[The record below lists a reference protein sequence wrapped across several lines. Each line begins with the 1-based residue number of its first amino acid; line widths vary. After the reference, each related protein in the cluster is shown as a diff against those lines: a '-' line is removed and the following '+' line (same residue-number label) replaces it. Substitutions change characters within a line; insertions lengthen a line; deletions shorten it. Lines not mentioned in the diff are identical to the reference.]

1 MLTVLLCH
9 ILSYISRQLRLYWI
23 SLATGQSRYREE
35 NHTTNTSIPRAVG
48 AEAALWKP
56 NFILPTYRSAGIS
69 SLGAATEHDR
79 LNPEEQMYS
88 RAL

>member
-1 MLTVLLCH
+1 MEISVCASEFAQKAAVRNRNIIMLTVLLCH

-35 NHTTNTSIPRAVG
+35 NRTTNTSIPRAVG

-56 NFILPTYRSAGIS
+56 SNLY
-69 SLGAATEHDR
+69 
-79 LNPEEQMYS
+79 
-88 RAL
+88 